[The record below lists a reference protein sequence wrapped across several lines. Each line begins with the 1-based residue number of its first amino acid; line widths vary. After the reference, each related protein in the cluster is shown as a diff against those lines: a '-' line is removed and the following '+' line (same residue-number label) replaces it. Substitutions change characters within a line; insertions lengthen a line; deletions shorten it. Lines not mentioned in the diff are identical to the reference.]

1 MRPGPARRGRLHGDR
16 APVTRGAGN
25 QAAQQQCEERPGQPS
40 AAPLTRVRN
49 SGSSRTRRPR
59 SALTWL
65 RGKAVFDDP
74 GWSPNPPR
82 SAFSYRDP
90 PPGSRNR
97 TLVWGPKLVP
107 PPSGRSPHQPCSPP
121 SDPLEASPGPLAPPL
136 PVAKIPPPGPCP
148 VSVPSP
154 TVLKAAAHL
163 VIFSGCLLW
172 ALS

>member
-1 MRPGPARRGRLHGDR
+1 MGPRTRAAVAPRPRAARTPAWGQS
-16 APVTRGAGN
+16 PVTRGAGN

-90 PPGSRNR
+90 PPGSRNQ

-107 PPSGRSPHQPCSPP
+107 PPSGRSPHQPCSRQTRWRPVP
-121 SDPLEASPGPLAPPL
+121 GHWGHRCLSLRSPHPGPAPFQ
-136 PVAKIPPPGPCP
+136 C
-148 VSVPSP
+148 
-154 TVLKAAAHL
+154 L
-163 VIFSGCLLW
+163 VR
-172 ALS
+172 LS